1 MRILPIQ
8 NPFNKSYTISDMR
21 RTSTAVWSG
30 SGLEGTGS
38 LTTQSGVFQNQP
50 YSFKTRFQNE
60 DGKAGTNPEELI
72 AAAHAGCFTMALS
85 FQLAGA
91 GFTANELRTTAALTM
106 EKDKEG
112 DGFTITTVH
121 LDLNAKVPGI
131 DQAKFQEL
139 ANQAKQN
146 CPVSKVLNAKITLN
160 AQLG

>member
-1 MRILPIQ
+1 VYITGPK
-8 NPFNKSYTISDMR
+8 PFQQLFIIADMR
-21 RTSTAVWSG
+21 RTSTAVWNG

-72 AAAHAGCFTMALS
+72 AAAHAGCFNMALS
-85 FQLAGA
+85 FQLVGA
-91 GFTANELRTTAALTM
+91 GFTADELRTTATLNL

-139 ANQAKQN
+139 ADLAKQN
-146 CPVSKVLNAKITLN
+146 CPVSKVLNAKITMA
-160 AQLG
+160 AQLS